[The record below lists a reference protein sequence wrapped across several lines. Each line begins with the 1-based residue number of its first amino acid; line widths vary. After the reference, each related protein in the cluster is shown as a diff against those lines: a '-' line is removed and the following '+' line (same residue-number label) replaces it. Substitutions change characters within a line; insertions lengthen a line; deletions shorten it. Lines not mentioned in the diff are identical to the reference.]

1 MELPH
6 AQHHAVSWD
15 ATTPTKSPGRRVRSC
30 QNRGKLSVSRFPRC
44 SPRGHGA
51 RSATGPRRRSAAGF
65 AETPHVDELVADRA
79 VALHDP
85 SVRLPIG
92 TVADGAGWQALTR
105 SPKVNLVSTVAGTF
119 PLPSNRTE
127 CRQLRVERRMRQ

>member
-1 MELPH
+1 MPSTRL
-6 AQHHAVSWD
+6 
-15 ATTPTKSPGRRVRSC
+15 SPGTPPRLPSVPGVVFVLARTGANSPCRGFPAVVLAGMALEVPRVRD
-30 QNRGKLSVSRFPRC
+30 V
-44 SPRGHGA
+44 A
-51 RSATGPRRRSAAGF
+51 RAAGF

-79 VALHDP
+79 VALHHP